1 MLLLPF
7 GSFSTGGGPHLANAR
22 NTNQNTLVRL
32 CRAREV
38 VAALVIEDPVYLP
51 IFERLEREVAIEEAR
66 VSSEDAL
73 TRARAIAAAQTNPLI
88 TG

>member
-1 MLLLPF
+1 M
-7 GSFSTGGGPHLANAR
+7 ANAR